1 MKTLAVFLALVSVGG
16 FSFSDLWLTQE
27 QKAQRLMDN
36 GDYAASADMF
46 RDPMRQ
52 GAAWFRA
59 AEFEKA
65 EQAFARVATAEAEF
79 NRGNC
84 LVMQGKYEPA
94 VERFDRAL
102 ELRPDWEDA
111 QVNRRIAAERA
122 ELLAQTGGD
131 MGDQKIGADD
141 VVFDKNKKPGGQET
155 QTDGDKPL
163 SDSAMQSLWLRRV
176 QTKPADFLKTKF
188 AYQLS
193 ASQQLSAGQQAG
205 VNQ

>member
-1 MKTLAVFLALVSVGG
+1 MKTFAALLAVVVVSGI
-16 FSFSDLWLTQE
+16 SWSELWFTRE
-27 QKAQRLMDN
+27 QQAQRLMDD
-36 GDYAASADMF
+36 GDYAAAAEKF

-59 AEFEKA
+59 GEFEKA

-84 LVMQGKYEPA
+84 LIMQGKYEPA
-94 VERFDRAL
+94 VARFGRAL

-111 QVNRRIAAERA
+111 QVNRDIAAARA
-122 ELLAQTGGD
+122 ELLKQTGGD

-141 VVFDKNKKPGGQET
+141 VVFDKNKEPGGQDT
-155 QTDGDKPL
+155 QTDGEQPL

-176 QTKPADFLKTKF
+176 QTKPADFLRSKF

-193 ASQQLSAGQQAG
+193 AGQQQEAD
-205 VNQ
+205 Q